1 MSDNVKILIQNLRGE
16 RDEFPGEYVREAA
29 DEIERLTTENERF
42 RNALKNIVGMDDS
55 HSNEYHVARRALEG
69 EEEDNA

>member
-42 RNALKNIVGMDDS
+42 R
-55 HSNEYHVARRALEG
+55 RALNELAKVGYANTTRMAMAYRALNG
-69 EEEDNA
+69 EEKNDA